1 MINKEVGVMLY
12 VDDVAAEQKFW
23 QAIGCKVEEEKEE
36 MGYQSFSMRPTSD
49 SSVVFM
55 IYAKEFIQK
64 VSPEVLNNQPSLLFE
79 SEELLM
85 LHAKIAELTDKISP
99 IQTEP
104 FPNFNFA
111 SPSGIIMPL
120 RAFKMEVAR

>member
-1 MINKEVGVMLY
+1 MLY
-12 VDDVAAEQKFW
+12 VDDVAAEREFW
-23 QAIGCKVEEEKEE
+23 QAIGCRIEEEKEE
-36 MGYQSFSMRPTSD
+36 MGFLNFSMRPTLD
-49 SSVVFM
+49 SSVVFTV
-55 IYAKEFIQK
+55 YAKDFIRQ
-64 VSPEVLNNQPSLLFE
+64 VFPEVLNHQPSLLFE

-111 SPSGIIMPL
+111 SPSGNYY
-120 RAFKMEVAR
+120 AVKGV

>member
-12 VDDVAAEQKFW
+12 VDDVAAEREFW
-23 QAIGCKVEEEKEE
+23 QAIGCRIEEEKEE
-36 MGYQSFSMRPTSD
+36 MGFLNFSMRPTLD
-49 SSVVFM
+49 SSVVFTV
-55 IYAKEFIQK
+55 YAKDFIRQ
-64 VSPEVLNNQPSLLFE
+64 VSPEVLNHQPSLLFE

-85 LHAKIAELTDKISP
+85 LHAKIAELTDKIGP

-111 SPSGIIMPL
+111 SPSGNYY
-120 RAFKMEVAR
+120 AVKGV